1 MVFRDIDNK
10 KRIENRNIV
19 SLIKLFITII
29 ILFEIYK
36 ESIIVYLNKMN
47 EQKNDDDDDDS

>member
-10 KRIENRNIV
+10 KRIEIL
-19 SLIKLFITII
+19 SLIELFITII

-36 ESIIVYLNKMN
+36 ESIIVYLNKN
-47 EQKNDDDDDDS
+47 ERTKK

>member
-1 MVFRDIDNK
+1 MVFRDIIDNK
-10 KRIENRNIV
+10 KQKYIV

-47 EQKNDDDDDDS
+47 EQNKNDDDDS

>member
-10 KRIENRNIV
+10 KKRIEIEIL
-19 SLIKLFITII
+19 SLIELFITII

-47 EQKNDDDDDDS
+47 KK